1 MLTQASDKGWVRST
15 KHIGWHA
22 SVGLVA
28 GQIIY
33 AIFAQYMYTRIL
45 LHPEAFC
52 HSGYDLWW
60 KDCRVERGLILC

>member
-1 MLTQASDKGWVRST
+1 MNIDTNTYIST
-15 KHIGWHA
+15 A

-45 LHPEAFC
+45 FATQVMTF
-52 HSGYDLWW
+52 GG
-60 KDCRVERGLILC
+60 RVVE